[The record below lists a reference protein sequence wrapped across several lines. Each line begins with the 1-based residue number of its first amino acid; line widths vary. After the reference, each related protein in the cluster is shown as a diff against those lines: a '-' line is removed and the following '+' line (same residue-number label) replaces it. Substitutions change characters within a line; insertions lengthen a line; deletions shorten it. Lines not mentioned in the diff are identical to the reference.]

1 MLSLAPLGPHNWRES
16 LTMTVQPERQAWV
29 SSVSPVAL
37 MLLAKSYIRPDG
49 QVWHPFALESD
60 GVMVG
65 VLGVGIDDPEAG
77 PSVPQTAWL
86 HHVLI
91 DVPAQ
96 GRGYGRAAMG
106 AVGRW
111 IATQHPSVSVVGL
124 CVLPENEIALGLYR
138 SLGFEPLGE
147 TTDGQ
152 VILVTTVAELAGS

>member
-49 QVWHPFALESD
+49 QVWFPFALEAD

-65 VLGVGIDDPEAG
+65 VLGVGIDDPGA

-86 HHVLI
+86 HHVLV
-91 DVPAQ
+91 DVAAQ

-111 IATQHPSVSVVGL
+111 VREQHPTVTLVGL
-124 CVLPENEIALGLYR
+124 CVLPENGIALALYR
-138 SLGFEPLGE
+138 SLGFEPVGE

-152 VILVTTVAELAGS
+152 VILVTTVTVLAGV

>member
-1 MLSLAPLGPHNWRES
+1 MLSLVALGPHNWRES

-49 QVWHPFALESD
+49 QVWFPFALEAD
-60 GVMVG
+60 GAMVG
-65 VLGVGIDDPEAG
+65 VLGVGIDDPGA

-91 DVPAQ
+91 DVDAQ

-111 IATQHPSVSVVGL
+111 VGEQHPTVTVVGL
-124 CVLPENEIALGLYR
+124 CVLPENVIALALYR
-138 SLGFEPLGE
+138 SLGFESLGE
-147 TTDGQ
+147 TSDGQ
-152 VILVTTVAELAGS
+152 VILVTTVGELAAS